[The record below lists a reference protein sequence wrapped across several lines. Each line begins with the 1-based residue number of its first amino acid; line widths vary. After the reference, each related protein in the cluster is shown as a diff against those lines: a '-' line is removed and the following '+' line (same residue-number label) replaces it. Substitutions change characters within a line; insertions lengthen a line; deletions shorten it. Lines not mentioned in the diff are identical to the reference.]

1 MEGRAGDNLDWHAA
15 RRADPDAAYKHLVDA
30 ATSPRS
36 RREYPEVSF
45 SWIGDMVNGTMGVN
59 PLFTSPLQ
67 AAVKGNWVEVAVRT
81 MPALASHVSWAELRH
96 LPIRANGV
104 AVRHEGNRKTRFTNQ
119 RGPALVWQAAF
130 DGRHE
135 TLLVNGRPMK
145 ATVENSARARFP
157 GSTSSSAP
165 AERPAWKC
173 RQHLETVI
181 HPPNKNPHNESIE
194 VLLADDIYVRG
205 PFLRD
210 SSPAAA
216 WTGPAPASGS
226 IRGRTASW
234 PIRPPRPATASWI
247 FPRRATWAAGSRC
260 LPCRSKRP

>member
-1 MEGRAGDNLDWHAA
+1 MKAITPTCWASTFLVTQRAAYLAYAHIQEVRLKEELSQKYLDKAAAVENLLTSKWWDKSNRCFYARLNKDYQLEGRAGDNLDWHAA

-36 RREYPEVSF
+36 RREYPEISF

-130 DGRHE
+130 DGPHE

-145 ATVENSARARFP
+145 ATVEY
-157 GSTSSSAP
+157 STPRPVSWVNVIVGAGGTASVEVPP
-165 AERPAWKC
+165 AS
-173 RQHLETVI
+173 ETS
-181 HPPNKNPHNESIE
+181 N
-194 VLLADDIYVRG
+194 
-205 PFLRD
+205 
-210 SSPAAA
+210 SSPKQE
-216 WTGPAPASGS
+216 
-226 IRGRTASW
+226 TA
-234 PIRPPRPATASWI
+234 
-247 FPRRATWAAGSRC
+247 
-260 LPCRSKRP
+260 K